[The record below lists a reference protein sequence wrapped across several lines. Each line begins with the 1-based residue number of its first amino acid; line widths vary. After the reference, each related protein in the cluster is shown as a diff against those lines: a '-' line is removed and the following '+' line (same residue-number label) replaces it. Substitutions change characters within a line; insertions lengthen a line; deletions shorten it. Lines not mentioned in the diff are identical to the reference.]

1 MNILRCLQL
10 TRRSWARCSAIPGQD
25 TEEGEGRGVAGGQAG
40 TATVSR
46 VCCRCV
52 EPVEVGREEV
62 AR

>member
-1 MNILRCLQL
+1 MNILRCFQL
-10 TRRSWARCSAIPGQD
+10 TRRSRARCSATPGQD
-25 TEEGEGRGVAGGQAG
+25 TDEGKGREVAGGQAG
-40 TATVSR
+40 TATVSG